1 MFVNESKS
9 KYYEIVS
16 KVSMV
21 SILTIVAIVS
31 IVCILLISL
40 ISVANADRYLALG
53 QQHRIDSTVC
63 LMMPDEEVE
72 PRVAEIEEASISA
85 IKEWEDKVNER
96 MNTNTTRDIIVFPWA
111 EHDVKSVYEFPQC
124 KTFVTFETKLL
135 KNKVL
140 GQAGFDFS
148 KSWFKYSWSEIATQH
163 YKGDIR
169 VSIVLGGNAQV
180 ESVKE
185 LVDLPIN
192 DIRNIV
198 LHEMGHALYGLGHYE
213 SADIPKVGFKK
224 SAMYYAITPFADQVL
239 EVTDNDVD
247 MIDRLYSDEYRF
259 KPRACHFFGGEL
271 IPITCSINS

>member
-1 MFVNESKS
+1 MKN
-9 KYYEIVS
+9 
-16 KVSMV
+16 
-21 SILTIVAIVS
+21 LDL
-31 IVCILLISL
+31 IVCLVLIVLIVCFSSL
-40 ISVANADRYLALG
+40 YMASADRYLALG

-72 PRVAEIEEASISA
+72 PRVAEIEEISISA

-96 MNTNTTRDIIVFPWA
+96 MNINTTRDIIVFPWA

-169 VSIVLGGNAQV
+169 VSIVLGGNSQV

-213 SADIPKVGFKK
+213 SGDIPKVGFKK

-259 KPRACHFFGGEL
+259 KPRVCHFFGGEL

>member
-1 MFVNESKS
+1 MKNL
-9 KYYEIVS
+9 EI
-16 KVSMV
+16 
-21 SILTIVAIVS
+21 IVAIVLIVT
-31 IVCILLISL
+31 IVCLSSL
-40 ISVANADRYLALG
+40 YTTANADKYLSLG

-85 IKEWEDKVNER
+85 IEEWEDKVNER
-96 MNTNTTRDIIVFPWA
+96 MNINTTRDIIVFPWA
-111 EHDVKSVYEFPQC
+111 EHDTKSVYDYPQC
-124 KTFVTFETKLL
+124 KTFVTFKTKLL
-135 KNKVL
+135 KNGVL

-163 YKGDIR
+163 YKGDIK

-213 SADIPKVGFKK
+213 SMDIPTVGFKK
-224 SAMYYAITPFADQVL
+224 SAMYYAITPFTDQVL

-259 KPRACHFFGGEL
+259 KPRVCHFFGGEL